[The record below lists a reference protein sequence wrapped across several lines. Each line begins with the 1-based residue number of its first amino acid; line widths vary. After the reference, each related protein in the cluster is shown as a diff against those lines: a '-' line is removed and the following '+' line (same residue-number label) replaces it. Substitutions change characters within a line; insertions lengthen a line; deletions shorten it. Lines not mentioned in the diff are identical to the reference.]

1 MGCGGGEGGGLRT
14 RKTLGGGTT
23 FVWLIHARLGGSL
36 LVTAFQHGLFLAEP
50 LAQHILI
57 IILFLLSHFN
67 LFYSSAD
74 QNPRYSNLLR
84 IQLADQRAVMVT
96 LTRLPLVS
104 RVVQRILQAKPQRT
118 KEPNQ
123 KEREKRKER
132 EKERKG
138 L

>member
-1 MGCGGGEGGGLRT
+1 MGWRGCVRT
-14 RKTLGGGTT
+14 RKTLGGGGTT
-23 FVWLIHARLGGSL
+23 FVWLIHARLGGGL
-36 LVTAFQHGLFLAEP
+36 LVTAFQHGLFLAKP

-57 IILFLLSHFN
+57 IILLLSHFK
-67 LFYSSAD
+67 LFYSSTD